1 MRVTDNGRS
10 LEVKDGGQGIPLL
23 LLHGFPLS
31 SEIFAVMRPLVERV
45 GRVVTLD
52 LPGFGSSAA
61 PAAGYT
67 PEAGYTMDELADM
80 VVRVADHLGLER
92 FALGGHSM
100 GGYVALRVAAR
111 HRDRLSALVLID
123 TRASADSPEAAAKRH
138 AAAVAIRGGGRAAF
152 LDSFMPLLVGP
163 TTLSRNPDLPGRL
176 RSMADAVHD
185 HVLAGC
191 LEGMAA
197 RPDSR
202 GLLSTL
208 DLPALVVVGAED
220 QLTPVAEARELSEAL
235 PRGRLKIIA
244 EAGHTS
250 PLECPVVFGDAVTVF
265 LRELG

>member
-1 MRVTDNGRS
+1 MRVPDNGRS
-10 LEVKDGGQGIPLL
+10 LDVKDGGHGVPLL

-31 SEIFAVMRPLVERV
+31 AEIFAVMRPVVERV
-45 GRVVTLD
+45 GRVVALD
-52 LPGFGSSAA
+52 LPGFGSSDA
-61 PAAGYT
+61 PA
-67 PEAGYTMDELADM
+67 AGYTMDELADE

-92 FALGGHSM
+92 FVLGGHSM

-111 HRDRLSALVLID
+111 HRDRLTALVLVD

-138 AAAVAIRGGGRAAF
+138 AAAAAIRGGGREAY

-163 TTLSRNPDLPGRL
+163 TTRSRNPDLPGRL
-176 RSMADAVHD
+176 RSMADTVQD
-185 HVLAGC
+185 DVLAGY

-202 GLLSTL
+202 GLLSAL
-208 DLPALVVVGAED
+208 ELPALVVVGAED
-220 QLTPVAEARELSEAL
+220 ELTPVAEARELSEAL
-235 PRGRLKIIA
+235 PRGRLKVIA

-250 PLECPVVFGDAVTVF
+250 PLECPVEFGDAVAVF